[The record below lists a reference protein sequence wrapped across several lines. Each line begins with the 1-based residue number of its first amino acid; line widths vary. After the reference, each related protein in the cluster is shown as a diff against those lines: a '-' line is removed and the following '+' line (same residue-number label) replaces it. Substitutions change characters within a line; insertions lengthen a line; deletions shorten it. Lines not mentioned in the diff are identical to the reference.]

1 MDNILNR
8 KHLLLGITLQTVNGF
23 SPFTIWST
31 TKKNLKNEVKAVVE
45 KEAKPSMWQNL
56 KNLNKIIF

>member
-1 MDNILNR
+1 MAF
-8 KHLLLGITLQTVNGF
+8 LLSQYEVLR
-23 SPFTIWST
+23 
-31 TKKNLKNEVKAVVE
+31 KKNLKNEVKAVVE